1 MILDLGAQQFLH
13 FEATLNL
20 VKDRINIIG
29 DLLGDSDDLLDDGD
43 DLLGDGGPEALPS
56 FDYGS
61 SMQLLKK

>member
-1 MILDLGAQQFLH
+1 MILDLAAQQFFH

-43 DLLGDGGPEALPS
+43 DLLGDGGPEALLS
-56 FDYGS
+56 FNSGS
-61 SMQLLKK
+61 SMQLL